1 MKQSPLLKLV
11 QARGTS
17 VALTTLRPLICRS
30 LLALRSLVTTW
41 LNPDATPPAWMKQK
55 QSSKLYFH
63 LISANLPSYY
73 SWGASRGKKIK
84 KKINHNSL
92 CSERWAKIIY
102 CLTVLNTDQAD
113 LGNTAATELSV
124 VSLYLTMEIS
134 LGFKGFSDER
144 EKGKHGIYCTLL
156 HHPEDKVSHIVRTK
170 ISRSSS
176 KDW

>member
-84 KKINHNSL
+84 KKNKSQQLMQWEVSQNNILFNSAEHRPGWL
-92 CSERWAKIIY
+92 GEHCCYWTLSCEPLSDNGDITWLQRVFRW
-102 CLTVLNTDQAD
+102 T
-113 LGNTAATELSV
+113 G
-124 VSLYLTMEIS
+124 
-134 LGFKGFSDER
+134 
-144 EKGKHGIYCTLL
+144 KGKARDLL
-156 HHPEDKVSHIVRTK
+156 HSPAS
-170 ISRSSS
+170 SRG
-176 KDW
+176 